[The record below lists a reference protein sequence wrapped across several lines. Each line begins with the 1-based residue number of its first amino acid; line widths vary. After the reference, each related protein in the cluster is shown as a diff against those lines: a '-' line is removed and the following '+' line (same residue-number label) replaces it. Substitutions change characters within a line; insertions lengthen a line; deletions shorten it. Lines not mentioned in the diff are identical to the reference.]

1 MITVKIIEK
10 AKIKNIHKIK
20 SLLTCI
26 LLISAIGNLCG
37 CSNVVINTT
46 NKTKIPDIKLNNEV
60 NIHKSNNSTIDENSN
75 YGKDTIKVESYTHY
89 DSGISATSTNLA
101 EQYDYKGITYTQPSD
116 DSDLDT
122 REDTNLNLDVSK
134 EITEKSNLTEVE
146 DLENDSSLIHD
157 SESSS
162 NELII
167 EEEYDIEY
175 LLNKYGELDI
185 SNIDSLIDQYYD
197 LNGNVIYIPI
207 LDETEDQTRNRVDE
221 TLKELTYI
229 RDLINNDKYNLGN
242 SDLNN
247 DSNDDA
253 SQKSEYVIDN
263 VTDIYNNLVAISMY
277 NSENTNINGCIK
289 QIKGRLEQIENCD
302 SIIVSLYE
310 NNDDIIDAW
319 DKLKNKLIDLRICF
333 TNIDYS
339 NIDLTMISRYE
350 EDIGKDIENINSNI
364 LDISINNS
372 QIGGEY

>member
-20 SLLTCI
+20 RLLTCI

-101 EQYDYKGITYTQPSD
+101 EQYDYKGITYTQPSN
-116 DSDLDT
+116 DLENS
-122 REDTNLNLDVSK
+122 EDTNSDISTIV
-134 EITEKSNLTEVE
+134 EKSGLTEVE
-146 DLENDSSLIHD
+146 NLENDSSLMHE
-157 SESSS
+157 SESYS
-162 NELII
+162 NELIV
-167 EEEYDIEY
+167 EEYDIEY

-185 SNIDSLIDQYYD
+185 SNIESLIDQYYD

-247 DSNDDA
+247 DSNDNA

>member
-1 MITVKIIEK
+1 MTTVKIIEK

-20 SLLTCI
+20 RLLTCI

-37 CSNVVINTT
+37 CSNVVINTN

-60 NIHKSNNSTIDENSN
+60 NIHKINNSTTDENSN

-116 DSDLDT
+116 DSGLDT
-122 REDTNLNLDVSK
+122 REDTNLDVSK
-134 EITEKSNLTEVE
+134 EIAEKSNLTEVE
-146 DLENDSSLIHD
+146 NLENDSSLMHE
-157 SESSS
+157 SESYS
-162 NELII
+162 NELIV
-167 EEEYDIEY
+167 EEYDDIEY

-229 RDLINNDKYNLGN
+229 RDLLNNDKYNLGN

-277 NSENTNINGCIK
+277 NSEHTNINGCIK

-319 DKLKNKLIDLRICF
+319 DKLKNKLIDLRIYF